1 MTNMTTNNLKFPNTR
16 SMLRTLVKNS
26 FKAIDEGMYEI
37 NGDREYTNHTCLSL
51 RNNILNCKQNP
62 LLTEIKYA
70 SPSNG
75 TLVDSNEV
83 KVEEIAT
90 IMEKAGAIGISILA
104 QPYLFNG
111 SIGNILSA
119 RKHVT
124 VPILMKDIIVS
135 DIQIKAAKKAGAD
148 CILLIKSV
156 FDANLSEGNLET
168 LAEYAKK
175 IGLEVILETHNE
187 VEFNETVKSNNKLN
201 KLFSIVGINNR
212 NLSTLEVNL
221 DTTVRI
227 LSEVSKNN
235 NIVISESGIKEPKDI
250 RKLRSAGADAF
261 LIGTT
266 LMEKSKEMGQ
276 KIKELADS

>member
-1 MTNMTTNNLKFPNTR
+1 MTTNNLKFPNTR

-70 SPSNG
+70 SPSIG
-75 TLVDSNEV
+75 TLVDNNEV

-111 SIGNILSA
+111 SISNILRA

-148 CILLIKSV
+148 CILLIKTV

-168 LAEYAKK
+168 LAESAKK
-175 IGLEVILETHNE
+175 IGLEVILETHTE
-187 VEFNETVKSNNKLN
+187 AEFNETVQSNSKINKP
-201 KLFSIVGINNR
+201 FSIVGINNR

-221 DTTVRI
+221 DTTVTI
-227 LSEVSKNN
+227 LSEVSKSN

-250 RKLRSAGADAF
+250 RKLKTAGADAF

-266 LMEKSKEMGQ
+266 LMEKPKEMSQ